1 MYSSETDVTVMKV
14 IQLPGSIVTS
24 PSKSISKEQTKS
36 VQSHLHSNELNS
48 YEAAIFAC
56 YDLVAVVRRSRMN
69 LIRAS
74 VARTKDA
81 SIILETPPS
90 IILFA

>member
-1 MYSSETDVTVMKV
+1 
-14 IQLPGSIVTS
+14 
-24 PSKSISKEQTKS
+24 
-36 VQSHLHSNELNS
+36 LHSNELNL
-48 YEAAIFAC
+48 YEAAIFAS

-69 LIRAS
+69 LIRPS

>member
-1 MYSSETDVTVMKV
+1 VKQQVIAMKV
-14 IQLPGSIVTS
+14 DPATWKHCHIHQANQ
-24 PSKSISKEQTKS
+24 KAKEQSKS
-36 VQSHLHSNELNS
+36 VQSHLHSNELNL
-48 YEAAIFAC
+48 YVAAIFAS
-56 YDLVAVVRRSRMN
+56 YDHIAVVRRSRMN
-69 LIRAS
+69 LIRPS